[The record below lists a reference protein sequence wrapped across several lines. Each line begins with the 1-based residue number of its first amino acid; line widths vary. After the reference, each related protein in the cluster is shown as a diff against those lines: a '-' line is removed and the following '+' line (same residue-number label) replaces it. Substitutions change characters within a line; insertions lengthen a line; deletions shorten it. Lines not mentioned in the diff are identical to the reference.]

1 MPLPL
6 GLCVVSN
13 YLAVL
18 LKPVMSF
25 FEYYAGNIA
34 SQSSILSFPCEACK
48 LSTNA
53 IKDMQECWLLLYL

>member
-1 MPLPL
+1 
-6 GLCVVSN
+6 
-13 YLAVL
+13 
-18 LKPVMSF
+18 MSF
-25 FEYYAGNIA
+25 FEYYAGKIA